1 MRQMKDSGIEWIGK
15 IPQDWDKKPI
25 KRLLE
30 SRNSGAW
37 GKEPNPEEGIDKVC
51 IRVADFNFEKQIIN
65 TDNLTIRNYDKN
77 TIKKIEL
84 QKGDILIEKSG
95 GGEVT
100 PVGRSVIFSLDSSCL
115 YANFIDCLRCDKE
128 NEPKYIVLLLK
139 ALYHYGLIPSFI
151 KQTTGIQN
159 LDFPNLSQ
167 SNIFVPKK
175 TVQQQIADYLDKKC
189 SEIDTC
195 LTDVNESIAK
205 LQEYK
210 KSIITEAVTK
220 GLDPNTEMKDSGIEW
235 IGEIP
240 KNWTVSKLKYLG
252 QAIIGLTYSPDN
264 IDDEGFLVLRSSNI
278 QEGKLSLNDTV
289 IVNKEIPKKL
299 IIKKDDLLICS
310 RNGSKSLIGKT
321 IMIKDNLESTT
332 FGAFMT
338 VFRSDYNSFIY
349 YVLQSEIFNYHIET
363 FLTSTINQ
371 LTTGNLNGIKITL
384 PRETAEQQQIADYLD
399 NKCAEIDNVIED
411 KKELAKKLKEYK
423 NSLIYECVTGKR
435 EVG

>member
-1 MRQMKDSGIEWIGK
+1 MKDSGIEWIGE
-15 IPQDWDKKPI
+15 IPQDWDKRKLKYIAKVETGGTPPRGDDSNFDGEYGIQWIKPDNI
-25 KRLLE
+25 LE
-30 SRNSGAW
+30 N
-37 GKEPNPEEGIDKVC
+37 
-51 IRVADFNFEKQIIN
+51 
-65 TDNLTIRNYDKN
+65 N
-77 TIKKIEL
+77 TISETKEKVSIEAAKNL
-84 QKGDILIEKSG
+84 PIISKGSTVVCCIGTVGKCAYVSEKSVSNQQINA
-95 GGEVT
+95 VT
-100 PVGRSVIFSLDSSCL
+100 FCDEYDSRYGFYSTL
-115 YANFIDCLRCDKE
+115 ISKQEYEAQANKVVVSILNKF
-128 NEPKYIVLLLK
+128 
-139 ALYHYGLIPSFI
+139 
-151 KQTTGIQN
+151 Q
-159 LDFPNLSQ
+159 Q
-167 SNIFVPKK
+167 SNIFYPYCKINK
-175 TVQQQIADYLDKKC
+175 QQNIADYLDKKC
-189 SEIDTC
+189 SEIDAC
-195 LTDVNESIAK
+195 LSDVNESIAK

-220 GLDPNTEMKDSGIEW
+220 GLDTNAEMKDSGIEW

-411 KKELAKKLKEYK
+411 KKELANKLKEYK
-423 NSLIYECVTGKR
+423 HSLIYECVTGKR

>member
-1 MRQMKDSGIEWIGK
+1 MIQIKDSGIEWIGEIPQDWDKRKLKYIAKVETGGTPPRGDDSNFDDEYGIQWIKPDNILENNTISATKEKVSIEAAKNLPIISKGSTVVCCIGTVGKCAYVSEKSVSNQQINAVTFCDEYDSRYGFYSTLISKQEYEAQANKVVVSILNKFQQSNIFYPYCKINKQQNIADYLDKKCSEIDACLSDVNESIAKLQEYKKSIITEAVTKGLDTNAEMKDSGIEWIGESHK
-15 IPQDWDKKPI
+15 GWVKKPI

-30 SRNSGAW
+30 SRKSGAW
-37 GKEPNPEEGIDKVC
+37 GKEPNIDEGTDKIC
-51 IRVADFNFEKQIIN
+51 IRVADFDFEKQIVN
-65 TDNLTIRNYDKN
+65 RDNLTIRNYDEN
-77 TIKKIEL
+77 TIKKLEL
-84 QKGDILIEKSG
+84 KKGDILIEKSG

-189 SEIDTC
+189 
-195 LTDVNESIAK
+195 
-205 LQEYK
+205 
-210 KSIITEAVTK
+210 
-220 GLDPNTEMKDSGIEW
+220 
-235 IGEIP
+235 
-240 KNWTVSKLKYLG
+240 
-252 QAIIGLTYSPDN
+252 
-264 IDDEGFLVLRSSNI
+264 
-278 QEGKLSLNDTV
+278 
-289 IVNKEIPKKL
+289 
-299 IIKKDDLLICS
+299 
-310 RNGSKSLIGKT
+310 
-321 IMIKDNLESTT
+321 
-332 FGAFMT
+332 
-338 VFRSDYNSFIY
+338 
-349 YVLQSEIFNYHIET
+349 
-363 FLTSTINQ
+363 
-371 LTTGNLNGIKITL
+371 
-384 PRETAEQQQIADYLD
+384 
-399 NKCAEIDNVIED
+399 AEIDNVIED